1 MKEKTKEELL
11 LEIKELKKEITSLKR
26 FNEILQRRIGDY
38 EEGLRTFKKLLKV

>member
-11 LEIKELKKEITSLKR
+11 LEIKELKEEITSLER
-26 FNEILQRRIGDY
+26 FNQVLLKRIKNY

>member
-26 FNEILQRRIGDY
+26 FNEIL
-38 EEGLRTFKKLLKV
+38 L